1 MVLHQALT
9 LLDPFLFH
17 VAIMIFALIILFYA
31 ADLIVLGIS
40 NYARKLGLSD
50 YLIGLVV
57 VAMAASMPEIV
68 SAIIG
73 LSLNEPSVMF
83 GTILG
88 SNMVHMALLTGIL
101 VFIGKR
107 LNLECQI
114 LEKSKV
120 ILWFML
126 LLPFVLALD
135 GELSR
140 PDGFILV
147 VAFVFYIILLWR
159 QEGRLGKIKKNV
171 QLKTIWRDMFIFVG
185 SLVALLLAGRWLVF
199 SGVQIAHLLDI
210 PTYFVA
216 LTILGIGGAI
226 PDLAVELRALFRGH
240 QAIGV
245 GDALGSTV
253 IEFLLFFGIVA
264 MIMPLQVDLASIANA
279 AFWLLASITVMLYYI
294 HKKVITRK
302 HGLVLL
308 LFYAAFLAIEIWKIV

>member
-1 MVLHQALT
+1 MVFHQALA
-9 LLDPFLFH
+9 LIDPFLFNI
-17 VAIMIFALIILFYA
+17 AIMIFALIILFYA

-40 NYARKLGLSD
+40 SYARKLGLSD
-50 YLIGLVV
+50 YLTGLVV

-68 SAIIG
+68 SSIIG
-73 LSLNEPSVMF
+73 LSINEPSVMF

-88 SNMVHMALLTGIL
+88 SNMVHMALLTGVL

-120 ILWFML
+120 ILWFLL

-135 GELSR
+135 SELSR
-140 PDGFILV
+140 LDGFILV
-147 VAFVFYIILLWR
+147 IAFAFYLILLWH

-171 QLKTIWRDMFIFVG
+171 RFKTIWRDMFIFVG

-199 SGVQIAHLLDI
+199 SGVQVARLLDI
-210 PTYFVA
+210 PPYFIA
-216 LTILGIGGAI
+216 LTVISIGGAI
-226 PDLAVELRALFRGH
+226 PDLAVEIRSLFRGH

-264 MIMPLQVDLASIANA
+264 MIVQLQVNLASIANA

-308 LFYAAFLAIEIWKIV
+308 AFYAAFLLIEVVKIV